1 MIKKIKY
8 IILLS
13 ILILL
18 GLCTKSQARITTT
31 DPTVD
36 SGENV
41 TITIN
46 SQEPVANG
54 SINVSSPG
62 GLTFVSASASGG
74 VANGTLVAFAGTD
87 NKTSGIATYTFK
99 APSVTKTTKYE
110 VEFKSQDMEDAE
122 GNTVPAS
129 AATATVTVRAHSS
142 SSSGSSGS
150 SSSGSG
156 SSGNNQTSSTPSFSS
171 VNQTVYAKSSV
182 NVRSSYSTSSSII
195 GSLSAGDSVTRTGV
209 GSNGW
214 SRVTYNG
221 RTAYINS
228 SYLTTEKPE
237 EKEEEPEK
245 SNNKELKSL
254 TVEGY
259 MLTPEFSNDV
269 TDYSLTINDDVDS
282 LEITAEPADEK
293 AKVEIIGNSNLLI
306 GDNTIQVKVTAEDG
320 TIRTYRINVTKGSQ
334 VEFGLTSLTIE
345 GYALTPEFDEN
356 TYEYTLEINDP
367 SVTSLNINTE
377 PSEEN
382 ATVEITG
389 NTNLQV
395 GKNIITILVK
405 SEDETENATYQVIV
419 NINEVVETQIIP
431 GIDDE
436 DLFMYAGIGIGV
448 LVVLIIIIIL
458 VVRHRRKNNDDNPYD
473 NYYNAFNSLDKE
485 EDSKKKDK
493 EENKKEDKNEAK
505 DDSISNIKNKNANIS
520 EDYSKEDTKK
530 EEPKPEDEPKRK
542 DRDSI
547 IDRNFG
553 DNVDYED
560 SDDKPKR
567 KRGKH
572 F

>member
-1 MIKKIKY
+1 MKRNLKTINKILY
-8 IILLS
+8 IVIFTLIMLIVLS
-13 ILILL
+13 IANSVQAASFSITSGINSITVGDSYTITVKAS
-18 GLCTKSQARITTT
+18 GLTGRF
-31 DPTVD
+31 
-36 SGENV
+36 NV
-41 TITIN
+41 THSDN
-46 SQEPVANG
+46 VSV
-54 SINVSSPG
+54 NVSS
-62 GLTFVSASASGG
+62 VWVDNG
-74 VANGTLVAFAGTD
+74 VADSTIKV
-87 NKTSGIATYTFK
+87 
-99 APSVTKTTKYE
+99 TTKSTG
-110 VEFKSQDMEDAE
+110 K
-122 GNTVPAS
+122 
-129 AATATVTVRAHSS
+129 ATVTLTPD
-142 SSSGSSGS
+142 SSGITDVNAEEFVTVSPQTDTVTVNAKST
-150 SSSGSG
+150 SSGSG

-293 AKVEIIGNSNLLI
+293 AEVEIIGNSNLLI

-377 PSEEN
+377 VSDEN

-395 GKNIITILVK
+395 GRNIITILVK

>member
-1 MIKKIKY
+1 MKRNLKTINKILY
-8 IILLS
+8 IVIFTLIMLIVLS
-13 ILILL
+13 IANSVQAASFSITSGINSITVGDSYTITVKAS
-18 GLCTKSQARITTT
+18 GLTGRF
-31 DPTVD
+31 
-36 SGENV
+36 NV
-41 TITIN
+41 THSDN
-46 SQEPVANG
+46 VSV
-54 SINVSSPG
+54 NVSS
-62 GLTFVSASASGG
+62 VWIDNG
-74 VANGTLVAFAGTD
+74 VADSTIKV
-87 NKTSGIATYTFK
+87 
-99 APSVTKTTKYE
+99 TTKSTG
-110 VEFKSQDMEDAE
+110 K
-122 GNTVPAS
+122 
-129 AATATVTVRAHSS
+129 ATVTLTPDSS
-142 SSSGSSGS
+142 GITDVNAEEFVTVSPQTDTVTVNAKSTSSGSSGS

-293 AKVEIIGNSNLLI
+293 AEVEIIGNSNLLI

-377 PSEEN
+377 VSDEN

-395 GKNIITILVK
+395 GRNIITILVK

>member
-1 MIKKIKY
+1 MKRNLKTINKILY
-8 IILLS
+8 IVIFTLIMLIVLS
-13 ILILL
+13 IANSVQAASFSITSGINSITVGDSYTVTVKAS
-18 GLCTKSQARITTT
+18 GLTGRF
-31 DPTVD
+31 
-36 SGENV
+36 NV
-41 TITIN
+41 THSDN
-46 SQEPVANG
+46 VSV
-54 SINVSSPG
+54 NVSS
-62 GLTFVSASASGG
+62 VWVDNG
-74 VANGTLVAFAGTD
+74 VADSTIKV
-87 NKTSGIATYTFK
+87 
-99 APSVTKTTKYE
+99 TTKSTG
-110 VEFKSQDMEDAE
+110 K
-122 GNTVPAS
+122 
-129 AATATVTVRAHSS
+129 ATVTLTPD
-142 SSSGSSGS
+142 SSGITDVNAEEFVTVSPQTDTVTVNAKST
-150 SSSGSG
+150 SSGSG

>member
-1 MIKKIKY
+1 MKRNLKTINKILY
-8 IILLS
+8 IVIFTLIMLIVLS
-13 ILILL
+13 IANSVQAASFSITSGINSITVGDSYTITVKAS
-18 GLCTKSQARITTT
+18 GLTGRF
-31 DPTVD
+31 
-36 SGENV
+36 NV
-41 TITIN
+41 THSDN
-46 SQEPVANG
+46 VSV
-54 SINVSSPG
+54 NVSS
-62 GLTFVSASASGG
+62 VWIDNG
-74 VANGTLVAFAGTD
+74 VADSTIKV
-87 NKTSGIATYTFK
+87 
-99 APSVTKTTKYE
+99 TTKSTG
-110 VEFKSQDMEDAE
+110 K
-122 GNTVPAS
+122 
-129 AATATVTVRAHSS
+129 ATVTLTPDSS
-142 SSSGSSGS
+142 GITDVNAEEFVTVSPQTDTVTVNAKSTSSGSSGS

-293 AKVEIIGNSNLLI
+293 AEVEIIGNSNLLI

-377 PSEEN
+377 VSDEN

-395 GKNIITILVK
+395 GRNIITILVK

-505 DDSISNIKNKNANIS
+505 DDSISNVKNKNANIS

>member
-1 MIKKIKY
+1 MKRNLKTINKILY
-8 IILLS
+8 IVIFTLIMLIVLS
-13 ILILL
+13 IANSVQAASFSITSGINSITVGDSYTITVKAS
-18 GLCTKSQARITTT
+18 GLTGRF
-31 DPTVD
+31 
-36 SGENV
+36 NV
-41 TITIN
+41 THSDN
-46 SQEPVANG
+46 VSV
-54 SINVSSPG
+54 NVSS
-62 GLTFVSASASGG
+62 VWIDNG
-74 VANGTLVAFAGTD
+74 VADSTIKV
-87 NKTSGIATYTFK
+87 
-99 APSVTKTTKYE
+99 TTKSTG
-110 VEFKSQDMEDAE
+110 K
-122 GNTVPAS
+122 
-129 AATATVTVRAHSS
+129 ATVTLTPDSS
-142 SSSGSSGS
+142 GITDVNAEEFVTVSPQTDTVTVNAKSTSSGSSGS

-237 EKEEEPEK
+237 EKEDEPEK

-293 AKVEIIGNSNLLI
+293 AEVEIIGNSNLLI

-377 PSEEN
+377 VSDEN

-395 GKNIITILVK
+395 GRNIITILVK

-505 DDSISNIKNKNANIS
+505 DDSISNVKNKNANIS

>member
-1 MIKKIKY
+1 MKRNLKTINKILY
-8 IILLS
+8 IVIFTLIMLIVLS
-13 ILILL
+13 IANSVQAASFSITSGINSITVGDSYTITVKAS
-18 GLCTKSQARITTT
+18 GLTGRF
-31 DPTVD
+31 
-36 SGENV
+36 NV
-41 TITIN
+41 THSDN
-46 SQEPVANG
+46 VSV
-54 SINVSSPG
+54 NVSS
-62 GLTFVSASASGG
+62 VWIDNG
-74 VANGTLVAFAGTD
+74 VADSTIKV
-87 NKTSGIATYTFK
+87 
-99 APSVTKTTKYE
+99 TTKSTG
-110 VEFKSQDMEDAE
+110 K
-122 GNTVPAS
+122 
-129 AATATVTVRAHSS
+129 ATVTLTPDSS
-142 SSSGSSGS
+142 GITDVNAEEFVTVSPQTDTVTVNAKSTSSGSSGS

-293 AKVEIIGNSNLLI
+293 AEVEIIGNSNLLI

-377 PSEEN
+377 VSDEN

-395 GKNIITILVK
+395 GRNIITILVK

-458 VVRHRRKNNDDNPYD
+458 VVRQRRKNNDDNPYD

-493 EENKKEDKNEAK
+493 EENKRELN
-505 DDSISNIKNKNANIS
+505 DDSISNIKDKNVNIS
-520 EDYSKEDTKK
+520 EDYSKEETKK
-530 EEPKPEDEPKRK
+530 EETKPAIESKRN

-547 IDRNFG
+547 IDKNFG
-553 DNVDYED
+553 DNIDYND
-560 SDDKPKR
+560 FDDKLKR

>member
-1 MIKKIKY
+1 MKRNLKTINKILY
-8 IILLS
+8 IVIFTLIMLIVLS
-13 ILILL
+13 IANSVQAASFSITSGINSITVGDSYTITVKAS
-18 GLCTKSQARITTT
+18 GLTGRF
-31 DPTVD
+31 
-36 SGENV
+36 NV
-41 TITIN
+41 THSDN
-46 SQEPVANG
+46 VSV
-54 SINVSSPG
+54 NVSS
-62 GLTFVSASASGG
+62 VWIDNG
-74 VANGTLVAFAGTD
+74 VADSTIKV
-87 NKTSGIATYTFK
+87 
-99 APSVTKTTKYE
+99 TTKSTG
-110 VEFKSQDMEDAE
+110 K
-122 GNTVPAS
+122 
-129 AATATVTVRAHSS
+129 ATVTLTPDSS
-142 SSSGSSGS
+142 GITDVNAEEFVTVSPQTDTVTVNAKSTSSGSSGS

-293 AKVEIIGNSNLLI
+293 AEVEIIGNSNLLI

-377 PSEEN
+377 VSDEN

-395 GKNIITILVK
+395 GRNIITILVK

-493 EENKKEDKNEAK
+493 EENKRELN
-505 DDSISNIKNKNANIS
+505 DDSISNIKDKNVNIS
-520 EDYSKEDTKK
+520 EDYSKEETKK
-530 EEPKPEDEPKRK
+530 EETKPAIESKRN

-547 IDRNFG
+547 IDKNFG
-553 DNVDYED
+553 DNIDYND
-560 SDDKPKR
+560 FDDKLKR

>member
-1 MIKKIKY
+1 MKRNLKTINKILY
-8 IILLS
+8 IVIFTLIMLIVLS
-13 ILILL
+13 IANSVQAASFSITSGINSITVGDSYTITVKAS
-18 GLCTKSQARITTT
+18 GLTGRF
-31 DPTVD
+31 
-36 SGENV
+36 NV
-41 TITIN
+41 THSDN
-46 SQEPVANG
+46 VSV
-54 SINVSSPG
+54 NVSS
-62 GLTFVSASASGG
+62 VWIDNG
-74 VANGTLVAFAGTD
+74 VADSTIKV
-87 NKTSGIATYTFK
+87 
-99 APSVTKTTKYE
+99 TTKSTG
-110 VEFKSQDMEDAE
+110 K
-122 GNTVPAS
+122 
-129 AATATVTVRAHSS
+129 ATVTLTPDSS
-142 SSSGSSGS
+142 GITDVNAEEFVTVSPQTDTVTVNAKSTSSGSSGS

-293 AKVEIIGNSNLLI
+293 AEVEIIGNSNLLI

-377 PSEEN
+377 VSDEN

-395 GKNIITILVK
+395 GRNIITILVK

-560 SDDKPKR
+560 SDDKQKR

>member
-1 MIKKIKY
+1 MKRNLKTINKILY
-8 IILLS
+8 IVIFTLIMLIVLS
-13 ILILL
+13 IANSVQAASFSITSGINSITVGDSYTITVKAS
-18 GLCTKSQARITTT
+18 GLTGRF
-31 DPTVD
+31 
-36 SGENV
+36 NV
-41 TITIN
+41 THSDN
-46 SQEPVANG
+46 VSV
-54 SINVSSPG
+54 NVSS
-62 GLTFVSASASGG
+62 VWVDNG
-74 VANGTLVAFAGTD
+74 VADSTIKV
-87 NKTSGIATYTFK
+87 
-99 APSVTKTTKYE
+99 TTKSTG
-110 VEFKSQDMEDAE
+110 K
-122 GNTVPAS
+122 
-129 AATATVTVRAHSS
+129 ATVTLTPDSS
-142 SSSGSSGS
+142 GITDVNAEEFVTVSPQTDTVTVNAKSTSSGSSGS

-293 AKVEIIGNSNLLI
+293 AEVEIIGNSNLLI

-377 PSEEN
+377 VSDEN

-395 GKNIITILVK
+395 GRNIITILVK

-560 SDDKPKR
+560 SDDKQKR

>member
-1 MIKKIKY
+1 MKRNLKTINKILY
-8 IILLS
+8 IVIFTLIMLIVLS
-13 ILILL
+13 IANSVQAASFSITSGINSITVGDSYTITVKAS
-18 GLCTKSQARITTT
+18 GLTGRF
-31 DPTVD
+31 
-36 SGENV
+36 NV
-41 TITIN
+41 THSDN
-46 SQEPVANG
+46 VSV
-54 SINVSSPG
+54 NVSS
-62 GLTFVSASASGG
+62 VWVDNG
-74 VANGTLVAFAGTD
+74 VADSTIKV
-87 NKTSGIATYTFK
+87 
-99 APSVTKTTKYE
+99 TTKSTG
-110 VEFKSQDMEDAE
+110 K
-122 GNTVPAS
+122 
-129 AATATVTVRAHSS
+129 ATVTLTPDSS
-142 SSSGSSGS
+142 GITDVNAEEFVTVSPQTDTVTVNAKSTSSGSSGS

-293 AKVEIIGNSNLLI
+293 AEVEIIGNSNLLI

-395 GKNIITILVK
+395 GRNIITILVK

>member
-8 IILLS
+8 IILFS

-54 SINVSSPG
+54 SISVSSAG

-87 NKTSGIATYTFK
+87 NKTSGIATYTFR

-129 AATATVTVRAHSS
+129 TATATVTVRAP

-150 SSSGSG
+150 SSSGS
-156 SSGNNQTSSTPSFSS
+156 SSGGSNQTSTPSFSS
-171 VNQTVYAKSSV
+171 VNQTVYAISSV
-182 NVRSSYSTSSSII
+182 NVRSSYTRSSSII
-195 GSLSAGDSVTRTGV
+195 GSLDAGDSVTRTGV

-228 SYLTTEKPE
+228 SYLTTTAPE
-237 EKEEEPEK
+237 EEEPEQ
-245 SNNKELKSL
+245 SNNKDLKSL

-282 LEITAEPADEK
+282 IEITAEPVDEN
-293 AKVEIIGNSNLLI
+293 AEVEIIGNSNLLI

-334 VEFGLTSLTIE
+334 TEIGLTSLIIE
-345 GYALTPEFDEN
+345 GYALTPEFDEE

-367 SVTSLNINTE
+367 SVTSLSISTE
-377 PSEEN
+377 PSDEN

-395 GKNIITILVK
+395 GRNIITILVK

-419 NINEVVETQIIP
+419 NINEIVETQIIP
-431 GIDDE
+431 GIDDK

-458 VVRHRRKNNDDNPYD
+458 IVRHRRKNNDDNPYD
-473 NYYNAFNSLDKE
+473 NYYSAFNSLDE

-493 EENKKEDKNEAK
+493 EENKRELN
-505 DDSISNIKNKNANIS
+505 DDSISNIKDKSVNIS
-520 EDYSKEDTKK
+520 EDYSKEETKK
-530 EEPKPEDEPKRK
+530 EETKSEEKPKRN

-547 IDRNFG
+547 IDKNFG
-553 DNVDYED
+553 DNIDYND
-560 SDDKPKR
+560 FDDKPKR

>member
-1 MIKKIKY
+1 MKRNLKTINKILY
-8 IILLS
+8 IVIFTLIMLIVLS
-13 ILILL
+13 IANSVQAASFSITSGINSITVGDSYTITVKAS
-18 GLCTKSQARITTT
+18 GLTGRF
-31 DPTVD
+31 
-36 SGENV
+36 NV
-41 TITIN
+41 THSDN
-46 SQEPVANG
+46 VSV
-54 SINVSSPG
+54 NVSS
-62 GLTFVSASASGG
+62 VWVDNG
-74 VANGTLVAFAGTD
+74 VADSTIKV
-87 NKTSGIATYTFK
+87 
-99 APSVTKTTKYE
+99 TTKSTG
-110 VEFKSQDMEDAE
+110 K
-122 GNTVPAS
+122 
-129 AATATVTVRAHSS
+129 ATVTLTPDSS
-142 SSSGSSGS
+142 GITDVNAEEFVTVSPQTDTVTVNAKSTSSGSSGS

-156 SSGNNQTSSTPSFSS
+156 PSGNNQTSSTPSFSS

-182 NVRSSYSTSSSII
+182 NIRSSYSTSSSII

-293 AKVEIIGNSNLLI
+293 AEVEIIGNSNLLI

-395 GKNIITILVK
+395 GRNIITILVK

>member
-1 MIKKIKY
+1 MKRNLKTINKILY
-8 IILLS
+8 IVIFTLIMLIVLS
-13 ILILL
+13 IANSVQAASFSITSGINSITVGDSYTITVKAS
-18 GLCTKSQARITTT
+18 GLTGRF
-31 DPTVD
+31 
-36 SGENV
+36 NV
-41 TITIN
+41 THSDN
-46 SQEPVANG
+46 VSV
-54 SINVSSPG
+54 NVSS
-62 GLTFVSASASGG
+62 VWIDNG
-74 VANGTLVAFAGTD
+74 VADSTIKV
-87 NKTSGIATYTFK
+87 
-99 APSVTKTTKYE
+99 TTKSTG
-110 VEFKSQDMEDAE
+110 K
-122 GNTVPAS
+122 
-129 AATATVTVRAHSS
+129 ATVTLTPDSS
-142 SSSGSSGS
+142 GITDVNAEEFVTVSPQTDTVTVNAKSTSSGSSGS

-214 SRVTYNG
+214 SRVTDNG

-293 AKVEIIGNSNLLI
+293 AEVEIIGNSNLLI

-377 PSEEN
+377 VSDEN

-395 GKNIITILVK
+395 GRNIITILVK

-560 SDDKPKR
+560 SDDKQKR

>member
-8 IILLS
+8 IILFS

-54 SINVSSPG
+54 SISVSSPG

-129 AATATVTVRAHSS
+129 TATATVTVRAP

-150 SSSGSG
+150 SSSGS
-156 SSGNNQTSSTPSFSS
+156 SSGGSNQTSTPSFSS
-171 VNQTVYAKSSV
+171 VNQTVYAISSV
-182 NVRSSYSTSSSII
+182 NVRSSYTTSSSII
-195 GSLSAGDSVTRTGV
+195 GSLDAGDSVTRTGV

-221 RTAYINS
+221 RTAYVNS
-228 SYLTTEKPE
+228 SYLTTTAPE
-237 EKEEEPEK
+237 EEEEEPEE
-245 SNNKELKSL
+245 SNNKDLESL
-254 TVEGY
+254 IVEGY

-282 LEITAEPADEK
+282 LEITAEPVDEN
-293 AKVEIIGNSNLLI
+293 AEVEIIGNSNLLI

-334 VEFGLTSLTIE
+334 TEIGLTSLIIE
-345 GYALTPEFDEN
+345 GYALTPEFDGN
-356 TYEYTLEINDP
+356 IYEYTLEINDP

-377 PSEEN
+377 TSDEN

-389 NTNLQV
+389 NTNLQL
-395 GKNIITILVK
+395 GRNIITILVK

-419 NINEVVETQIIP
+419 NINEIVETQIIP

-448 LVVLIIIIIL
+448 LVVLIIIVIL

-473 NYYNAFNSLDKE
+473 NYYNAFDSLD
-485 EDSKKKDK
+485 EDDNKKNDK
-493 EENKKEDKNEAK
+493 EENKKELK
-505 DDSISNIKNKNANIS
+505 DDSLSNIKDKNINTS
-520 EDYSKEDTKK
+520 VDYSKEETKK
-530 EEPKPEDEPKRK
+530 EEPKSEEKPKRK
-542 DRDSI
+542 ERDSI
-547 IDRNFG
+547 IDKNFG
-553 DNVDYED
+553 DNVEYED
-560 SDDKPKR
+560 SDDKQKR
-567 KRGKH
+567 KKGKH

>member
-1 MIKKIKY
+1 MKRNLKTINKILY
-8 IILLS
+8 IVIFTLIMLIVLS
-13 ILILL
+13 IANSVQAASFSITSGINSITVGDSYTVTVKAS
-18 GLCTKSQARITTT
+18 GLTGRF
-31 DPTVD
+31 
-36 SGENV
+36 NV
-41 TITIN
+41 THSDN
-46 SQEPVANG
+46 VSV
-54 SINVSSPG
+54 NVSS
-62 GLTFVSASASGG
+62 VWVDNG
-74 VANGTLVAFAGTD
+74 VADSTIKV
-87 NKTSGIATYTFK
+87 
-99 APSVTKTTKYE
+99 TTKSTG
-110 VEFKSQDMEDAE
+110 K
-122 GNTVPAS
+122 
-129 AATATVTVRAHSS
+129 ATVTLTPDSS
-142 SSSGSSGS
+142 GITDVNAEEFVTVSPQTDTVTVNAKSTSSGSSGS

-293 AKVEIIGNSNLLI
+293 AEVEIIGNSNLLI

-377 PSEEN
+377 VSDEN

-395 GKNIITILVK
+395 GRNIITILVK

-560 SDDKPKR
+560 SDDKQKR

>member
-1 MIKKIKY
+1 MKRNLKTINKILY
-8 IILLS
+8 IVIFTLIMLIVLS
-13 ILILL
+13 IANSVQAASFSITSGINSITVGDSYTITVKAS
-18 GLCTKSQARITTT
+18 GLTGRF
-31 DPTVD
+31 
-36 SGENV
+36 NV
-41 TITIN
+41 THSDN
-46 SQEPVANG
+46 VSV
-54 SINVSSPG
+54 NVSS
-62 GLTFVSASASGG
+62 VWVDNG
-74 VANGTLVAFAGTD
+74 VADSTIKV
-87 NKTSGIATYTFK
+87 
-99 APSVTKTTKYE
+99 TTKSTG
-110 VEFKSQDMEDAE
+110 K
-122 GNTVPAS
+122 
-129 AATATVTVRAHSS
+129 ATVTLTPD
-142 SSSGSSGS
+142 SSGITDVNAEEFVTVSPQTDTVTVNAKST
-150 SSSGSG
+150 SSGSG

>member
-1 MIKKIKY
+1 MTRKIKY
-8 IILLS
+8 IILFS
-13 ILILL
+13 ILMLL

-31 DPTVD
+31 DPTVN
-36 SGENV
+36 SGDNV

-54 SINVSSPG
+54 SIDVSSTG
-62 GLTFVSASASGG
+62 GLTFVSVSASGG
-74 VANGTLVAFAGTD
+74 VAKGTLVAFAGTD

-110 VEFKSQDMEDAE
+110 VEFKSKDMEDVE
-122 GNTVPAS
+122 GNSVSAS
-129 AATATVTVRAHSS
+129 TATATITVKAPSS
-142 SSSGSSGS
+142 SSAENSGSSSSGS
-150 SSSGSG
+150 SSSGS
-156 SSGNNQTSSTPSFSS
+156 NQTSKPSFSS
-171 VNQTVYAKSSV
+171 VNQTVYATSSV
-182 NVRSSYSTSSSII
+182 NVRASYTTSSRKI
-195 GSLSAGDSVTRTGV
+195 GSLSAGDSITRTGI

-221 RTAYINS
+221 QTAYINT

-237 EKEEEPEK
+237 EEVEEKEKETEK
-245 SNNKELKSL
+245 SNNKDLKSL
-254 TVEGY
+254 TVEGF
-259 MLTPEFSNDV
+259 MLTPEFSDDV

-282 LEITAEPADEK
+282 LKITAEPVDEK
-293 AKVEIIGNSNLLI
+293 AEVEIIGNNNLLI

-334 VEFGLTSLTIE
+334 EEFGLTSLTVE

-356 TYEYTLEINDP
+356 TYEYTLEINDQ
-367 SVTSLNINTE
+367 SVTSLNINAE

-405 SEDETENATYQVIV
+405 SEDETENATYQVIA
-419 NINEVVETQIIP
+419 NINEVIEAQIIP

-448 LVVLIIIIIL
+448 LVILIIIIIL

-493 EENKKEDKNEAK
+493 EENKKGLN
-505 DDSISNIKNKNANIS
+505 DDSISNIKDKNINTS
-520 EDYSKEDTKK
+520 EDYSKEEAKK
-530 EEPKPEDEPKRK
+530 EEPKSEEKPKRK
-542 DRDSI
+542 ERDSI
-547 IDRNFG
+547 IDKNFG

-560 SDDKPKR
+560 SDDKQKR
-567 KRGKH
+567 KKGKH